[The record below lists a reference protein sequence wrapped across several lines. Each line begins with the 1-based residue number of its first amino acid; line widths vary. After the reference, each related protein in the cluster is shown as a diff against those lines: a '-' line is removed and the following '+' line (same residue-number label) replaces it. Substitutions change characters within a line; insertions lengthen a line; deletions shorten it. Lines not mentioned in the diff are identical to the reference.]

1 MILFDVS
8 HALSKASQASLGGIT
23 IVDRLYLEFFLQKN
37 EPINFSH
44 YSLGSPF
51 LLSKGS
57 INKILEKTALGPNQ
71 VEIEYKKKSFLLK
84 WLENNASIRNNY
96 ANTIL
101 NNHQDYFRASL
112 KRIEILSSVI
122 ANHQQSTHEPSV
134 YLNVAQYGLEF
145 SGLFNWLNKNT
156 KIKPVF
162 FLHDLLPL
170 DHPEYFRPQT
180 QRIFK
185 RRLKTIKEFAAAVIT
200 SSAENHIRMQ
210 EELRSHNKKAPIIFN
225 TPLPS
230 QFEGVL
236 PDPGFLK
243 ELENKNYFLII
254 GTIEPRK
261 NHLLLFDIWRQLIK
275 KMKNPPKL
283 ICIGAPGWSN
293 NATLRSL
300 SAESSLSKHIMW
312 LHNLAPE
319 YLSALIINARALLA
333 PSFTEGFGL
342 PLREAEAL
350 NTRVICSDIEVFH
363 EIMRER
369 ATYISP
375 ADGRNWLKEIE
386 ALSEDNIQQPK
397 THYKNET
404 SNTKGLYFKKI
415 EEFISTI

>member
-1 MILFDVS
+1 MVL
-8 HALSKASQASLGGIT
+8 
-23 IVDRLYLEFFLQKN
+23 
-37 EPINFSH
+37 
-44 YSLGSPF
+44 
-51 LLSKGS
+51 
-57 INKILEKTALGPNQ
+57 
-71 VEIEYKKKSFLLK
+71 
-84 WLENNASIRNNY
+84 NNY
-96 ANTIL
+96 
-101 NNHQDYFRASL
+101 HDDFRATL
-112 KRIEILSSVI
+112 KGIEILSSVI
-122 ANHQQSTHEPSV
+122 ANHQRSTHEPSV
-134 YLNVAQYGLEF
+134 YLNVAQYGLEY
-145 SGLFNWLNKNT
+145 SGLFNWLNKKT

-185 RRLKTIKEFAAAVIT
+185 RRLETIKEFAAAVIT
-200 SSAENHIRMQ
+200 SSTENHIRIK
-210 EELRSHNKKAPIIFN
+210 EELTSDNKKAPIIFN

-300 SAESSLSKHIMW
+300 SAESSLSKHIIW
-312 LHNLAPE
+312 LRNLAPE

-333 PSFTEGFGL
+333 PSFAEGFGL
-342 PLREAEAL
+342 SLREAESL
-350 NTRVICSDIEVFH
+350 NTPVICSDIAVFH
-363 EIMRER
+363 EIMQER
-369 ATYISP
+369 ATYISST
-375 ADGRNWLKEIE
+375 DGANWLKKIE
-386 ALSEDNIQQPK
+386 ALSEDNSQKPI
-397 THYKNET
+397 TRHKNEN

-415 EEFISTI
+415 EEFTSTI